1 MQQFTP
7 TEAAAIIDLPVRFVQ
22 KAIDEGPLDGSRRR
36 GGRALDLDDLVFL
49 YTVGHLDSDLVR
61 VTASAKKQ
69 LRKKVGQSLRTGAE
83 LDIGGC
89 VFQLKSAS
97 RTIRRR
103 LSELKRAK
111 RKVVSDPEIRGGIPV
126 IKGTRIGVYEI
137 AAMLAHET
145 NEAEFLDDFPT
156 LTAEDLVLS
165 KIYTAAY
172 PRRGR
177 PPRRPRHTAER
188 KREIAA

>member
-1 MQQFTP
+1 MKEFTP
-7 TEAAAIIDLPVRFVQ
+7 TEAAAITDLPVRYIQ
-22 KAIDEGPLDGSRRR
+22 KVIDEGLLKSARSR
-36 GGRALDLDDLVFL
+36 GGRVLNRDDLIFL
-49 YTVGHLDSDLVR
+49 FLVGHIDSDLVR
-61 VTASAKKQ
+61 LTASAKKQ
-69 LRKKVGQSLRTGAE
+69 LRRRIERSLRAGAD

-89 VFQLKSAS
+89 VFQFKRALRAVRK
-97 RTIRRR
+97 R
-103 LSELKRAK
+103 LSVLEKAR
-111 RKVVSDPEIRGGIPV
+111 RKVVSDPEIRAGLPV

-137 AAMLAHET
+137 AAMLVHET

-165 KIYTAAY
+165 KIYAAAY

-177 PPRRPRHTAER
+177 PPRRPWHTAER